1 MIDIQYPEKKPSIR
15 KEGEHEKIFCPARN
29 RWVSLTPEEWVRQ
42 NLLLYL
48 TDVLQYPLSLIAVE
62 KQVKVGELNRR
73 FDVLVYDRNS
83 RPFLVLECKEM
94 TIDLTADVLDQ
105 VLRYNIPIRAPYIF
119 ISNGRHCLGFR
130 LMLNEMQ
137 ALTGFP
143 AFPVCL
149 SLHHIYPYYKHK

>member
-1 MIDIQYPEKKPSIR
+1 MSR
-15 KEGEHEKIFCPARN
+15 KDFCPACN

-48 TDVLQYPLSLIAVE
+48 TEVLQYPLSLIAVE

-73 FDVLVYDRNS
+73 LMCWYTTGTAGLSWFWNV
-83 RPFLVLECKEM
+83 KEM

-119 ISNGRHCLGFR
+119 ISNGRQCLGFR

-143 AFPVCL
+143 VFPA
-149 SLHHIYPYYKHK
+149 